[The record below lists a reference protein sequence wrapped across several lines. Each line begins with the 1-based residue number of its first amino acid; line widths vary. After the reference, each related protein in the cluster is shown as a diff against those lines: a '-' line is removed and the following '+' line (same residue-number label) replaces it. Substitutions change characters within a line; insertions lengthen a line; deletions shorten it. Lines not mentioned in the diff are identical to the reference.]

1 MVVLKKLIIAPFF
14 LIVFSILIYSLNPLF
29 SSYDLIF
36 NLSLSTLIQLLTLS
50 ALILLS
56 SLFFVLFATLA
67 SDWKLILPVGIL
79 SSTLHLVLTNP
90 SLGLI
95 ITVGTLASL
104 FLTYLTLE
112 SSLKNYLNF
121 KPSSVLGPPIR
132 HLSTL
137 LVVILSI
144 SFFFSTNKIIQEKGF
159 EIPDSLIDTALN
171 LTSSSLPSDEVEQP
185 TLPQI
190 TPEQIELLKKN
201 PDLLKQYG
209 LDPKI
214 LDSLDK
220 PADKS
225 STKPNQ
231 ALIKQAVKDQLQGVI
246 KPYLGFVPIS
256 LAVLLFITLE
266 SLVSFLTIL
275 IYPLLWLIF
284 YILEKT
290 GFVKFTTETREVK
303 KIVIN

>member
-1 MVVLKKLIIAPFF
+1 MPIVKKLVIAPFF
-14 LIVFSILIYSLNPLF
+14 LVVFSILIYSLNPLF

-36 NLSLSTLIQLLTLS
+36 NISLNTLIQLLILS
-50 ALILLS
+50 SLILLS
-56 SLFFVLFATLA
+56 SLLFVLFVTLA

-79 SSTLHLVLTNP
+79 ASTSPIVLTNP

-112 SSLKNYLNF
+112 SSLKSYLTF
-121 KPSSVLGPPIR
+121 QPAAVLGPSIR

-137 LVVILSI
+137 LVIILSV
-144 SFFFSTNKIIQEKGF
+144 SFFLSINKIIQEKGF
-159 EIPDSLIDTALN
+159 EIPDSLIDTALE
-171 LTSSSLPSDEVEQP
+171 LTSSSLPSDETEQV

-190 TPEQIELLKKN
+190 SPEQIELLKKN

-214 LDSLDK
+214 LDTLDK
-220 PADKS
+220 PANKT

-231 ALIKQAVKDQLQGVI
+231 ELIKQAVKDQLQGVI
-246 KPYLGFVPIS
+246 KPYLGFVPVT

-266 SLVSFLTIL
+266 SIVSFLTIF

-284 YILEKT
+284 YILEKS
-290 GFVKFTTETREVK
+290 GFIKFTTEMRPVK
-303 KIVIN
+303 KMVV